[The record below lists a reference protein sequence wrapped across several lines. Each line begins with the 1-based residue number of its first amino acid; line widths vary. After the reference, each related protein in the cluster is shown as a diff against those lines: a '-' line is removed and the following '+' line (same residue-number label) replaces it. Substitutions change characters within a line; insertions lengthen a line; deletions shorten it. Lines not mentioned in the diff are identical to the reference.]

1 MGFLHK
7 GSTKYMFTSKIL
19 SNFKRIFVVGSSYRV
34 KKRQTLG
41 LFLKAAEPLQRD
53 SLLLTTKSP
62 VFCTH
67 SIHLGN
73 GLLTLDSRNDFEM
86 H

>member
-7 GSTKYMFTSKIL
+7 GSTKYMFTLKIL

-67 SIHLGN
+67 SIDLGKMKWFVDSI
-73 GLLTLDSRNDFEM
+73 LT
-86 H
+86 

>member
-7 GSTKYMFTSKIL
+7 GSTKYMFTLKIL

-41 LFLKAAEPLQRD
+41 IFLKAAEPLQRD

-67 SIHLGN
+67 SIDLGKMKWFV
-73 GLLTLDSRNDFEM
+73 DSRLT
-86 H
+86 